1 MKEEITRINRL
12 VAEGRLTAEE
22 AADLIEAIAN
32 RQAQSNPQANS
43 QANSAGAAQS
53 GPSTGSSAGS
63 SGDPSGYSAGRAK
76 DPIKGVFDFLDR
88 LAKDGKESVDWDEVS
103 VKARETTR
111 RGVEVLRQGIDDIS
125 KGKINLDWL
134 TTSERKEIE
143 FDLPDL
149 QGKLLRIDN
158 PSGSVQIIGGAE
170 EASVTAVAHFRGSSP
185 EDAQAKAANFTLA
198 SEISDHVVLIR
209 HPELPGVML
218 DLVINVPIGTPVE
231 LKLEAGDATV
241 KDTLSS
247 VRLISRSGS
256 VNLSGLDGT
265 IEVTS
270 DGGAVEISG
279 SRTPSLMLE
288 HKSGNVTFRHIEGNI
303 NARTASGDLTVVG
316 SHGKVISLESVSGDV
331 EVHTTGVVD
340 GTLNIRTV
348 SGDARVFGNGLINAR
363 VALSTLRGMVK
374 NSVALTEEVATEQR
388 VTGRLGEGLGLIDV
402 SAVTGDITFSP
413 VAG

>member
-1 MKEEITRINRL
+1 MKEEITRINKL
-12 VAEGRLTAEE
+12 VAEGRLTPEE

-32 RQAQSNPQANS
+32 RQAQ
-43 QANSAGAAQS
+43 AG
-53 GPSTGSSAGS
+53 GPSASGSSAAAGN
-63 SGDPSGYSAGRAK
+63 PTESASNPRTK

-88 LAKDGKESVDWDEVS
+88 LAKDGKDSVDWDEVS
-103 VKARETTR
+103 VKAKETAR

-125 KGKINLDWL
+125 KGKINIDWL

-158 PSGSVQIIGGAE
+158 PSGSVKIIGGSDE
-170 EASVTAVAHFRGSSP
+170 SSVTATAHFRGSSP

-218 DLVINVPIGTPVE
+218 DLVINVPVGTPVE

-270 DGGAVEISG
+270 DGGAVEITS

-316 SHGKVISLESVSGDV
+316 SNGKVISLESVSGDV

-348 SGDARVFGNGLINAR
+348 SGDARVVGNGLINAR
-363 VALSTLRGMVK
+363 VALSTLRGTVK
-374 NSVALTEEVATEQR
+374 NSVTLSEAVATEQR
-388 VTGRLGEGLGLIDV
+388 VTGRLGEGQGLIDV

-413 VAG
+413 SVA

>member
-1 MKEEITRINRL
+1 MKEEITRINKL
-12 VAEGRLTAEE
+12 VAEGRLTPEE

-32 RQAQSNPQANS
+32 RQAQ
-43 QANSAGAAQS
+43 AG
-53 GPSTGSSAGS
+53 GPSASGSSAAAGN
-63 SGDPSGYSAGRAK
+63 PTESASNPRTK

-88 LAKDGKESVDWDEVS
+88 LAKDGKDSVDWDEVS
-103 VKARETTR
+103 VKAKETAR

-125 KGKINLDWL
+125 KGKINIDWL

-158 PSGSVQIIGGAE
+158 PSGSVRIVGGSD
-170 EASVTAVAHFRGSSP
+170 EASVTATAHFRGSSP
-185 EDAQAKAANFTLA
+185 EDAQAKAANFTLS

-218 DLVINVPIGTPVE
+218 DLVINVPVGTPVE

-270 DGGAVEISG
+270 DGGAVEITS

-316 SHGKVISLESVSGDV
+316 SNGKVISLESVSGDV

-348 SGDARVFGNGLINAR
+348 SGDARVVGNGLINAR
-363 VALSTLRGMVK
+363 VALSTLRGTVK
-374 NSVALTEEVATEQR
+374 NSVTLSEAVATEQR
-388 VTGRLGEGLGLIDV
+388 VTGRLGEGQGLIDV

-413 VAG
+413 SVA